1 MCGQTEKDVLL
12 SIRDSTVEQ
21 KNTDIKGL
29 KKLKTKYAQLA
40 QKGNLPLVLYY
51 GANRIPSVVQ
61 SRGYTKDFKIQDAL
75 RYCFDGVN

>member
-40 QKGNLPLVLYY
+40 QTGKYKKY
-51 GANRIPSVVQ
+51 R
-61 SRGYTKDFKIQDAL
+61 
-75 RYCFDGVN
+75 